1 MGRFC
6 IEIGSLLMNQ
16 LSDKNQQKLLLF
28 IQCFVETPMAKL
40 IFDDFDRLR
49 YNQKFGGEQ
58 QCMLITG
65 DAGCGKSS
73 IINHYK
79 QQHPHQLQA
88 GFINNPVLVS
98 RIPSKPTL
106 ESTMIELLR
115 DLGQF
120 GSSLR
125 KHISNDKSLTESLIT
140 CLKKCRTELI
150 IINEFQELI
159 ENKTREKRNQISN
172 RLKFISEE
180 AQIPIVLVGMP
191 WAVKIAEEPQWS
203 SRLLIRRQ
211 IPYFKLSENPENF
224 IRLLMGLAK
233 YMPFV
238 IKPKLEEKHS
248 TYALFSAS
256 SGCLR
261 TLKHLLLMSD

>member
-1 MGRFC
+1 
-6 IEIGSLLMNQ
+6 MNQ
-16 LSDKNQQKLLLF
+16 LSDNNQRKLLSF
-28 IQCFVETPMAKL
+28 IHCFVETPMAKM

-79 QQHPHQLQA
+79 QLYPDEIKA
-88 GFINNPVLVS
+88 GFIHNPVLVS

-106 ESTMIELLR
+106 ESTIIELLR

-120 GSSLR
+120 GSALR
-125 KHISNDKSLTESLIT
+125 KSRSNDKSLTESLIT
-140 CLKKCRTELI
+140 CLRKCGTELI

-159 ENKTREKRNQISN
+159 ENKTRDQRNQISN

-211 IPYFKLSENPENF
+211 IPYFKLSENPDNF

-233 YMPFV
+233 YMPFA
-238 IKPKLEEKHS
+238 IKPKLEDPEFKSEVRHS
-248 TYALFSAS
+248 PI
-256 SGCLR
+256 
-261 TLKHLLLMSD
+261 

>member
-1 MGRFC
+1 
-6 IEIGSLLMNQ
+6 MNQ
-16 LSDKNQQKLLLF
+16 LSDNNQQKLQSF
-28 IQCFVETPMAKL
+28 IHCFVETPMAKM

-140 CLKKCRTELI
+140 CLKNAEL
-150 IINEFQELI
+150 NSSSSMSFRSSL
-159 ENKTREKRNQISN
+159 KT
-172 RLKFISEE
+172 
-180 AQIPIVLVGMP
+180 
-191 WAVKIAEEPQWS
+191 
-203 SRLLIRRQ
+203 
-211 IPYFKLSENPENF
+211 
-224 IRLLMGLAK
+224 
-233 YMPFV
+233 
-238 IKPKLEEKHS
+238 KLEKNGIKYQ
-248 TYALFSAS
+248 T
-256 SGCLR
+256 
-261 TLKHLLLMSD
+261 D